1 MGTQTRRAPP
11 ITGSGRLPQL
21 DLALGTRHR
30 AGGRSRS
37 AVGYH
42 FAHQHLLFHPFAA
55 A

>member
-1 MGTQTRRAPP
+1 MRTQTRPAPP
-11 ITGSGRLPQL
+11 DHRAGRLPQL

-42 FAHQHLLFHPFAA
+42 FAHQHLLFHLFAA